1 MEHIYYRHDFIAK
14 AVDRASKFDQ
24 KFGDVS
30 MLHPSC
36 ISSSATK
43 MKKFDDTKVHPA
55 SCGGKPQIV
64 DDAEQADTE
73 KWVSEL
79 CTFVYQYGSDRSR
92 TRALLCHIF
101 FFALHDKF
109 LEARDLL
116 LMSKLQDTIGNA
128 VADVP
133 TMILFNR
140 YVPNSF
146 TISTRC
152 LPLLNILFACC

>member
-1 MEHIYYRHDFIAK
+1 MEHIYYRHDCIAK
-14 AVDRASKFDQ
+14 AVDRASMFDQ

-43 MKKFDDTKVHPA
+43 TRKFDVSKIHPA
-55 SCGGKPQIV
+55 SCGGKPQIF
-64 DDAEQADTE
+64 DDIVQTETE
-73 KWVSEL
+73 KKITDL
-79 CTFVYQYGSDRSR
+79 CSFVYQHGSDRSR
-92 TRALLCHIF
+92 TRAMLCHIF

-140 YVPNSF
+140 YVLSF
-146 TISTRC
+146 VL
-152 LPLLNILFACC
+152 LPHHLGN